1 MKTAREIQNGN
12 KNSPNLPLQNLIVWV
27 FRIFPS
33 VLCWSLYGGNFLG
46 WLIGL
51 WLAGKII
58 AGIIRFVWGCL
69 ITILSIAV
77 IIGFIIWI
85 ATL

>member
-51 WLAGKII
+51 WLAGKI
-58 AGIIRFVWGCL
+58 
-69 ITILSIAV
+69 
-77 IIGFIIWI
+77 
-85 ATL
+85 

>member
-12 KNSPNLPLQNLIVWV
+12 KYSPNLPLQNLIGWA
-27 FRIFPS
+27 FLLILS
-33 VLCWSLYGGNFLG
+33 VVCWSLYGGYFVG

-51 WLAGKII
+51 WLAGKMIT
-58 AGIIRFVWGCL
+58 GILRFLWGCL
-69 ITILSIAV
+69 ITILSTAL